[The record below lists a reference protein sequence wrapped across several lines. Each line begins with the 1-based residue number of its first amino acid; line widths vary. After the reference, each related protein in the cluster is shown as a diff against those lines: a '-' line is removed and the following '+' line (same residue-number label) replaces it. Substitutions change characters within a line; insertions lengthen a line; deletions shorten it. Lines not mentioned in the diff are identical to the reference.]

1 MQLVL
6 ASTSPY
12 RKALLER
19 LHLDFITARPDADE
33 TPLGGESPEELAGR
47 LAALKAQ
54 SLQADYPDSLIIGSD
69 QVSTLDDLTPV
80 GKPGT
85 EERAFEQ
92 LRAASG
98 RIVLFYTGLCVLNT
112 RTGDAE
118 NLVDRYEIQFRDLTD
133 EEIRAYIRKE
143 QPLDCAGSF
152 KSEGLGSALFAR
164 HQGADP
170 TSLIG
175 LPLIALCE
183 CLRRQGLQIP

>member
-19 LHLDFITARPDADE
+19 LHLDFVTARPDADE
-33 TPLGGESPEELAGR
+33 TPLSGETPEELAGR
-47 LAALKAQ
+47 LAALKAH

-85 EERAFEQ
+85 EERAVEQ
-92 LRAASG
+92 LREASG

-118 NLVDRYEIQFRDLTD
+118 NLVDRYEIQIRELTD
-133 EEIRAYIRKE
+133 EEIWAYIRKE

-152 KSEGLGSALFAR
+152 KSEGLGSALFTR

-183 CLRRQGLQIP
+183 CLRRQGVQVL

>member
-6 ASTSPY
+6 GSTSPY
-12 RKALLER
+12 RRELLTR
-19 LHLDFITARPDADE
+19 LQLDFKTARPDADE
-33 TPLGGESPEELAGR
+33 TPLQGETPEQLAGR
-47 LAALKAQ
+47 LAQLKAA
-54 SLQADYPDSLIIGSD
+54 SLRTRFPDSLIIGSD

-85 EERAFEQ
+85 EEKAFEQ

-98 RIVLFYTGLCVLNT
+98 KTALFYTGLCVLNT
-112 RTGDAE
+112 QTGAE
-118 NLVDRYEIQFRDLTD
+118 ELLVDRYEIQFRDLSD
-133 EEIRAYIRKE
+133 SEIEAYIRKE

-183 CLRRQGLQIP
+183 CLRRQGLPVL